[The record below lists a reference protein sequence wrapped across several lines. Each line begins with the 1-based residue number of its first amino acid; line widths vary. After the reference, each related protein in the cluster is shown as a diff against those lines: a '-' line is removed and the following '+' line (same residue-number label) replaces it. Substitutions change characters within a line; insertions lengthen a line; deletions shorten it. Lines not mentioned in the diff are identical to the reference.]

1 MSDKKTFIMVAPNG
15 ARKNKKDHLELPIIL
30 DEIVASA
37 VACYKAGAGAIHA
50 HVRDKQ
56 GKHTL
61 DAGLYSELIDELAKI
76 APKMV
81 VQITTEAVGQ
91 YSPSE
96 QRELVRQVKPSAV
109 SVALREMMSDGDT
122 RAQREFYWQA
132 SDEGID
138 LQHIIY
144 SSDEILLL
152 SDLISKNIVPLEK
165 LSMLFV
171 LGRYS
176 KNQTSIP
183 DDLLP
188 FLSAL
193 EQSGLKEQSKIMGC
207 AFGQNE
213 LNCLLALAKAGSD
226 CRIGFENNHFLPDG
240 RLARDNATQVKML
253 VATLAES
260 CR

>member
-1 MSDKKTFIMVAPNG
+1 MSDKKVFIMVAPNG
-15 ARKNKKDHLELPIIL
+15 ARKNKKDHLELPITL

-50 HVRDKQ
+50 HVRDEQ
-56 GKHTL
+56 GKHIL
-61 DAGLYSELIDELAKI
+61 DAGLYRELIDELAKTV
-76 APKMV
+76 PKMV

-96 QRELVRQVKPSAV
+96 QRELVRQVKPKAV

-122 RAQREFYWQA
+122 SAQREFYWQA
-132 SDEGID
+132 SEKGID

-144 SSDEILLL
+144 SPDEILLL
-152 SDLISKNIVPLEK
+152 SDLISKNIVPSEK

-176 KNQTSIP
+176 KNQTSTP
-183 DDLLP
+183 SDLLT

-193 EQSGLKEQSKIMGC
+193 EQSGLKEQSKFMVC

-213 LNCLLALAKAGSD
+213 LNCLLASAKAGGD
-226 CRIGFENNHFLPDG
+226 CRVGFENNHFLPDG
-240 RLARDNATQVKML
+240 RLARGNAEL
-253 VATLAES
+253 VSTLITALDKS